1 MTREE
6 IQGFTA
12 KISQCNR
19 TELVVISYDIMKVYI
34 RDAKEALAAEDT
46 QLFIWNIKKAKS
58 MLEELMNALDFNY
71 PQVTNNLMSLYL
83 FIQSRFNKCIF
94 KKQDVNLDVVVR
106 IVDKLQAGFAEVAK
120 EDTTGPVM
128 ENTSAV
134 YAGITYG
141 KGTLNEMYE
150 EKNGFRV

>member
-34 RDAKEALAAEDT
+34 RDAKKALAAEDEK
-46 QLFIWNIKKAKS
+46 LFIWNIKKAKS

-94 KKQDVNLDVVVR
+94 KKQDVNLDMVVR

>member
-34 RDAKEALAAEDT
+34 RDAKKALAVEDEK
-46 QLFIWNIKKAKS
+46 LFIWNIKKAKS

>member
-34 RDAKEALAAEDT
+34 RDAKKALAAEDT
-46 QLFIWNIKKAKS
+46 GLFIWNIKKAKS

-141 KGTLNEMYE
+141 KGTLNEIYE

>member
-34 RDAKEALAAEDT
+34 RDAKKALMEEDT
-46 QLFIWNIKKAKS
+46 NLFVWNIKKAKS

-71 PQVTNNLMSLYL
+71 PQITNNLMSLYL

-106 IVDKLQAGFAEVAK
+106 IVDKLQVGFAEVAK
-120 EDTTGPVM
+120 EDTTGQVM

-141 KGTLNEMYE
+141 KGTLNEIYE
-150 EKNGFRV
+150 EKSGFRV

>member
-1 MTREE
+1 MIVGDIRLYLRDNTSIRVSRSLKD
-6 IQGFTA
+6 TA
-12 KISQCNR
+12 YK
-19 TELVVISYDIMKVYI
+19 
-34 RDAKEALAAEDT
+34 ALAAEDEK
-46 QLFIWNIKKAKS
+46 LFIWNIKKAKS

-71 PQVTNNLMSLYL
+71 PQVTNTLMSLYL

-150 EKNGFRV
+150 EKSGFRVYNNGDFFR

>member
-1 MTREE
+1 
-6 IQGFTA
+6 
-12 KISQCNR
+12 
-19 TELVVISYDIMKVYI
+19 
-34 RDAKEALAAEDT
+34 
-46 QLFIWNIKKAKS
+46 
-58 MLEELMNALDFNY
+58 MNALDFNY

>member
-34 RDAKEALAAEDT
+34 RDAKKALAAEDEK
-46 QLFIWNIKKAKS
+46 LFIWNIKKAKS

-150 EKNGFRV
+150 DKNGFRV

>member
-34 RDAKEALAAEDT
+34 RDAKKALAAEDEK
-46 QLFIWNIKKAKS
+46 LFIWNIKKAKS

>member
-34 RDAKEALAAEDT
+34 RDAKKALAAEDT
-46 QLFIWNIKKAKS
+46 SLFIWNIKKAKS

-94 KKQDVNLDVVVR
+94 KKKDVNLDVVVR

>member
-34 RDAKEALAAEDT
+34 RDAKKALAAEDEKP
-46 QLFIWNIKKAKS
+46 FIWNIKKAKS

>member
-34 RDAKEALAAEDT
+34 RDAKKALAAEDEK
-46 QLFIWNIKKAKS
+46 LFIWNIKKAKS

-120 EDTTGPVM
+120 EDTSGPVM
-128 ENTSAV
+128 ENTATI

>member
-34 RDAKEALAAEDT
+34 RDAKKALAAEDT

-94 KKQDVNLDVVVR
+94 KKKDVNLDVVVR

-150 EKNGFRV
+150 EKSGFRV

>member
-34 RDAKEALAAEDT
+34 RDAKKALAAEDEK
-46 QLFIWNIKKAKS
+46 LFIWNIKKAKS

-106 IVDKLQAGFAEVAK
+106 IVDKLQAGFVEVAK

-128 ENTSAV
+128 ENTSTV

>member
-34 RDAKEALAAEDT
+34 RDAKKALAAEDEK
-46 QLFIWNIKKAKS
+46 LFIWNIKKAKS

-141 KGTLNEMYE
+141 KGTLNELYE